1 MQLEISEGRDNIRK
15 LNLGLVLGDKSGVLH
30 LQSTQ
35 TFYIEY
41 DQYQLLRSSPP
52 CSFLVDEGSEMWAS
66 ADFRLIG
73 LGNPVLQLDGHL
85 AGVMNLTL
93 GHQKRVE
100 ISETASNSRL
110 VGGTHVTLEKG
121 LRFKECDTYLP
132 YMYGR

>member
-1 MQLEISEGRDNIRK
+1 M
-15 LNLGLVLGDKSGVLH
+15 
-30 LQSTQ
+30 
-35 TFYIEY
+35 
-41 DQYQLLRSSPP
+41 
-52 CSFLVDEGSEMWAS
+52 DEGSEMWAS

-73 LGNPVLQLDGHL
+73 LGNPVLKLDGHL

-121 LRFKECDTYLP
+121 LRFRECDKYLP